1 MFSSFADNHNIYD
14 TLELIKKDL
23 KTLEKAVYSNSSEFN
38 NTNSASSSVDSNSED
53 VLTRHLLKL
62 SEIEN
67 QFQELTNKFEEINF
81 KLDKLSNRLSKVQSD
96 NQLRFQDLETA
107 LSNGE
112 TINLTSKKSS
122 ETDTEILPGSSQPQ
136 DLGSI
141 SYKDNSTS
149 DTTQKIQ
156 SVETTATIVT
166 ETFQAEEKIL
176 PDVSAPEQYE
186 FATSFL
192 KVGDYPTAERAF
204 REFVISNP
212 DHKLAGNAQYWYAE
226 TFRIRQLYTDA
237 ASAYLEGYQ
246 KYPKGEKAP
255 INLLKLGVSM
265 IQIGEKDQG
274 CKMISGVEKQYPD
287 ANQSV
292 IQKAKYESQKFECK
306 KKKIPKIYK
315 SKILNQKVNK
325 IFKKFEKSFKIDT
338 NFIVAVSGGA
348 DSLAL
353 AFLTKVYALKKNL
366 NPRYFIVDHKL
377 RKEST
382 YEAYKV
388 KKILKSLKI
397 NSQVLTWKGKKP
409 VSNIQSLAR
418 SKRYELLFFK
428 CKKLKI
434 SNLVLGH
441 HIDDLIENFF
451 LRMARGSGLKGL
463 VSLGTNTQIKNINLI
478 RPLIKFDKR
487 DLIFLSKFIFN
498 FYVDD
503 PTNDDIKFKRIKV
516 RNLIKEFEDF
526 GLDKKKFQLTIE
538 NLKKS
543 DQSIKFYVEKN
554 KRENSI
560 FNYRKNELILKE
572 NFFDNSNEIIFR
584 SLSDLI
590 HLVGKKP
597 NFVRGKKIENIL
609 NKIKERK
616 LRKETLGGCVI
627 KMVNHTVILTKEG

>member
-1 MFSSFADNHNIYD
+1 MS
-14 TLELIKKDL
+14 L
-23 KTLEKAVYSNSSEFN
+23 KNL
-38 NTNSASSSVDSNSED
+38 SV
-53 VLTRHLLKL
+53 R
-62 SEIEN
+62 
-67 QFQELTNKFEEINF
+67 
-81 KLDKLSNRLSKVQSD
+81 
-96 NQLRFQDLETA
+96 
-107 LSNGE
+107 
-112 TINLTSKKSS
+112 
-122 ETDTEILPGSSQPQ
+122 
-136 DLGSI
+136 
-141 SYKDNSTS
+141 
-149 DTTQKIQ
+149 
-156 SVETTATIVT
+156 
-166 ETFQAEEKIL
+166 
-176 PDVSAPEQYE
+176 
-186 FATSFL
+186 
-192 KVGDYPTAERAF
+192 
-204 REFVISNP
+204 
-212 DHKLAGNAQYWYAE
+212 
-226 TFRIRQLYTDA
+226 
-237 ASAYLEGYQ
+237 
-246 KYPKGEKAP
+246 
-255 INLLKLGVSM
+255 
-265 IQIGEKDQG
+265 
-274 CKMISGVEKQYPD
+274 
-287 ANQSV
+287 
-292 IQKAKYESQKFECK
+292 
-306 KKKIPKIYK
+306 KKIPEIYR
-315 SKILNQKVNK
+315 SKLLNQKVNK
-325 IFKKFEKSFKIDT
+325 IFKKFEKLFKIDT

-418 SKRYELLFFK
+418 SKRYELLFLK

-441 HIDDLIENFF
+441 HIDDVIENFF

-463 VSLGTNTQIKNINLI
+463 VSLGTNTQIENINLI
-478 RPLIKFDKR
+478 RPLIEFDKR

-503 PTNDDIKFKRIKV
+503 PTNDDIKFNRIKV
-516 RNLIKEFEDF
+516 RNLIKRFEDF

-543 DQSIKFYVEKN
+543 DQTIKFYVEKN

-560 FNYRKNELILKE
+560 FNYRKNVLLLKK
-572 NFFDNSNEIIFR
+572 NFFDNSHEVIFR

-609 NKIKERK
+609 NKIKEQK

-627 KMVNHTVILTKEG
+627 KMVNHTVILTKEV

>member
-1 MFSSFADNHNIYD
+1 MS
-14 TLELIKKDL
+14 L
-23 KTLEKAVYSNSSEFN
+23 KNL
-38 NTNSASSSVDSNSED
+38 SV
-53 VLTRHLLKL
+53 
-62 SEIEN
+62 
-67 QFQELTNKFEEINF
+67 
-81 KLDKLSNRLSKVQSD
+81 
-96 NQLRFQDLETA
+96 
-107 LSNGE
+107 
-112 TINLTSKKSS
+112 
-122 ETDTEILPGSSQPQ
+122 
-136 DLGSI
+136 
-141 SYKDNSTS
+141 
-149 DTTQKIQ
+149 KI
-156 SVETTATIVT
+156 
-166 ETFQAEEKIL
+166 
-176 PDVSAPEQYE
+176 
-186 FATSFL
+186 
-192 KVGDYPTAERAF
+192 
-204 REFVISNP
+204 
-212 DHKLAGNAQYWYAE
+212 
-226 TFRIRQLYTDA
+226 
-237 ASAYLEGYQ
+237 
-246 KYPKGEKAP
+246 
-255 INLLKLGVSM
+255 
-265 IQIGEKDQG
+265 
-274 CKMISGVEKQYPD
+274 
-287 ANQSV
+287 
-292 IQKAKYESQKFECK
+292 
-306 KKKIPKIYK
+306 KIPKVLKNKLNNKKISQIYK
-315 SKILNQKVNK
+315 
-325 IFKKFEKSFKIDT
+325 KFAKSFNIAE

-388 KKILKSLKI
+388 KRILKSLKI

-418 SKRYELLFFK
+418 SKRYELLFLK

-441 HIDDLIENFF
+441 HMDDVIENFF

-463 VSLGTNTQIKNINLI
+463 VSLGTNTQIENINLI
-478 RPLIKFDKR
+478 RPLIKFEKR

-503 PTNDDIKFKRIKV
+503 PTNDDIKFNRIKV
-516 RNLIKEFEDF
+516 RNLIKRLEDF

-554 KRENSI
+554 KKENSI
-560 FNYRKNELILKE
+560 FNYRKNELILKN
-572 NFFDNSNEIIFR
+572 NFFDNSYEVIFR

-609 NKIKERK
+609 NKIKEQK

>member
-1 MFSSFADNHNIYD
+1 MS
-14 TLELIKKDL
+14 L
-23 KTLEKAVYSNSSEFN
+23 K
-38 NTNSASSSVDSNSED
+38 
-53 VLTRHLLKL
+53 
-62 SEIEN
+62 
-67 QFQELTNKFEEINF
+67 
-81 KLDKLSNRLSKVQSD
+81 
-96 NQLRFQDLETA
+96 
-107 LSNGE
+107 
-112 TINLTSKKSS
+112 NL
-122 ETDTEILPGSSQPQ
+122 
-136 DLGSI
+136 
-141 SYKDNSTS
+141 
-149 DTTQKIQ
+149 
-156 SVETTATIVT
+156 
-166 ETFQAEEKIL
+166 
-176 PDVSAPEQYE
+176 
-186 FATSFL
+186 
-192 KVGDYPTAERAF
+192 
-204 REFVISNP
+204 
-212 DHKLAGNAQYWYAE
+212 
-226 TFRIRQLYTDA
+226 
-237 ASAYLEGYQ
+237 
-246 KYPKGEKAP
+246 
-255 INLLKLGVSM
+255 
-265 IQIGEKDQG
+265 
-274 CKMISGVEKQYPD
+274 
-287 ANQSV
+287 SV
-292 IQKAKYESQKFECK
+292 I
-306 KKKIPKIYK
+306 KKIPKIYK

-397 NSQVLTWKGKKP
+397 NSQVLTWKGNKP

-418 SKRYELLFFK
+418 SKRYELLFLK

-441 HIDDLIENFF
+441 HIDEVIENFF

-463 VSLGTNTQIKNINLI
+463 VSLGTNTQIEDINLI

-503 PTNDDIKFKRIKV
+503 PTNHDIKFNRIKV
-516 RNLIKEFEDF
+516 RNLIKQFEDF

-554 KRENSI
+554 KKENSI
-560 FNYRKNELILKE
+560 FNYGKNELILKD
-572 NFFDNSNEIIFR
+572 NFFDNSYEVIFR

-609 NKIKERK
+609 NKIKEQK

-627 KMVNHTVILTKEG
+627 KMVNHTVILTKEV